1 MSKLTRVTSTNASQA
16 VNMSAAGVSYA
27 TLQNREAYANLRVL
41 WVPSQPAVL
50 RWQVSTHIKLARREE
65 FNAYSQVE

>member
-1 MSKLTRVTSTNASQA
+1 MRMGVMALGSHLSTPRVDTH
-16 VNMSAAGVSYA
+16 
-27 TLQNREAYANLRVL
+27 AYLRKDCSDDHDWGNLRVL

-65 FNAYSQVE
+65 FNAYLHVE